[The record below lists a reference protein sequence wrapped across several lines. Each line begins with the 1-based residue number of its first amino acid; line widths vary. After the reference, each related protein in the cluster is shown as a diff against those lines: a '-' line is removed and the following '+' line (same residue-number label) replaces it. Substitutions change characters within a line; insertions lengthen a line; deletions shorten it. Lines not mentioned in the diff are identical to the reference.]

1 MFLKPLHKYILF
13 FVTLL
18 GVGLTSCHHDK
29 SSDNPPCPEMVLNVS
44 ADTSVVAGDTI
55 SLLATLFTGATYTW
69 TGPNGFVAT
78 NYNPVIYQSSSL
90 NQGYYYAS
98 ADIQGLCQSNVDS
111 FYVTVLCDRPEDVMA
126 NYNSPVAVGNT
137 IHLYAASLT
146 DSVQYIWYGP
156 SGFTSNLQ
164 NPVIP
169 ATTYGNE
176 GVYVV
181 YAYKNNCYS
190 KPDSVTIK
198 FNQCHPSKNSFVNTL
213 GQNYFLYSYGAAS
226 LYPNTH
232 SITGTGWGG
241 AFNLRATF
249 YSVNPPPGVYTINP
263 AHCPA
268 SGSGPLTA
276 GEVCVEFT
284 DSIGVYQGVSGSV
297 KLTNANTFE
306 FCSAPFRLQYTT
318 TTLFSA
324 SGKVQ
329 F

>member
-1 MFLKPLHKYILF
+1 MFLQNSGKRLCYAILGISLF
-13 FVTLL
+13 FV
-18 GVGLTSCHHDK
+18 SCAHDK
-29 SSDNPPCPEMVLNVS
+29 SSDNPPCPDMALHIS
-44 ADTSVVAGDTI
+44 GDTTIEAGDTI
-55 SLLATLFTGATYTW
+55 GLMATLFTGATYSW

-90 NQGYYYAS
+90 NEGYYYATAS
-98 ADIQGLCQSNVDS
+98 VLGICQSNVDS
-111 FYVTVLCDRPEDVMA
+111 FYVTVICDRPEDVMA
-126 NYNSPVAVGNT
+126 NYKSPVAVGGN
-137 IHLYAASLT
+137 IQLYSASLT

-156 SGFTSNLQ
+156 SGFTSSLQ

-169 ATTYGNE
+169 SANYGNE

-181 YAYKNNCYS
+181 YAYKDSCYS
-190 KPDSVTIK
+190 KPDSVEVK
-198 FNQCHPSKNSFVNTL
+198 FNQCRPSKNSFVNSL
-213 GQNYFLYSYGAAS
+213 GQNHFFYSYGTAN

-232 SITGTGWGG
+232 SITGTGWLG
-241 AFNLRATF
+241 ASSLRATF
-249 YSVNPPPGVYTINP
+249 YSVNPPTGVYTINP

-284 DSIGVYQGVSGSV
+284 DSTGVYQGVSGTV
-297 KLTNANTFE
+297 KLINSNTFE
-306 FCSAPFRLQYTT
+306 FCSVPFRLQYTT
-318 TTLFSA
+318 TTLFSG